1 MRDLTQGPI
10 HRHILVMAAPIA
22 IGMLVQT
29 LYFFVDLYFVSG
41 LGESALAGVSA
52 AGIVNMI
59 IMALTQMLSVGA
71 VSLISHAVGRKDR
84 NEAILI
90 FNQTIILSLLCGVI
104 TVLGGYSLASF
115 YMHALAADAATVQ
128 AGITYLYWLIPGLA
142 LQFALAAA
150 GGALRGTGVVKPGM
164 VVQLL
169 TVLINILLAPV
180 LIAGW
185 GTGYAMGVAG
195 AGLATSIAVA
205 VGVLV
210 MLYYFAK
217 LESYVSYVKAM
228 MRPQL
233 SVWKRMLNIGLP
245 AGGEFFCMF
254 IFMAVI
260 YAIIRDFGTAAQA
273 GFGLG
278 SRVMQALFLPVMAIS
293 FAIPAIA
300 GQNFGAN
307 QAVRVRETIRKAIY
321 LETALMAALTLLCQI
336 QPSWFIRFFSQDA
349 QVVAAG
355 TQFLSI
361 ISWNF
366 VATGI
371 VFACSGMFQ
380 ALGNTWP
387 ALISMATRVVTFA
400 LPAIWLSH
408 QAGFKIV
415 YVWYWSVATVAL
427 QAITSLLLLRSQL
440 HQRLAEITP
449 HSATIVPP

>member
-1 MRDLTQGPI
+1 MRDMTQGPI

-29 LYFFVDLYFVSG
+29 LYFFVDLYFVAG

-104 TVLGGYSLASF
+104 TVLGGYALASF

-217 LESYVSYVKAM
+217 LESYVGYVKAM

-307 QAVRVRETIRKAIY
+307 QAGRVRETIRKAIY

-336 QPSWFIRFFSQDA
+336 QPSWFIRFFSQDE

-440 HQRLAEITP
+440 HQRLAEI
-449 HSATIVPP
+449 APP